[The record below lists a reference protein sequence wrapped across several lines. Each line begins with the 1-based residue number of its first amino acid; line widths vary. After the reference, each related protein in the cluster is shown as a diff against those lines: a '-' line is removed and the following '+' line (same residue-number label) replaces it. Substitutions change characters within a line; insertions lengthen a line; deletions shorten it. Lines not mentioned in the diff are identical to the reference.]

1 MSDPQNFDEFYNGN
15 RAFIIGGQTFHW
27 RPIHWRAWGEQI
39 DRRVAEELREEEE
52 REKRITAL
60 LKKKGNEEMTR
71 DEAIVQVDAEDEQTV
86 VATFEKLVDRAILY
100 LEPNET
106 ESFKS
111 TMNDLN
117 SGVSYSMLDAL
128 ITWLQEVQVND
139 RPTEALSSSSSGPG
153 TVGATSPA
161 V

>member
-27 RPIHWRAWGEQI
+27 RPLHWREWGELI
-39 DRRVAEELREEEE
+39 DRRVADEQREEEE
-52 REKRITAL
+52 REKKIAAL
-60 LKKKGNEEMTR
+60 MKKKGNEEMSR
-71 DEAIVQVDAEDEQTV
+71 LEASIVVDEEDEATV
-86 VATFEKLVDRAILY
+86 VETFEKLVDRAITY
-100 LEPNET
+100 LVPNET
-106 ESFKS
+106 ESFKA
-111 TMNDLN
+111 TMNDKD
-117 SGVSYSMLDAL
+117 SGVSYAMLNSL
-128 ITWLQEVQVND
+128 MTWLQEVQAPD